1 MLGIGMGELFIVLLI
16 ALLVFG
22 PERLPDLARS
32 AGRALAR
39 FNKSF
44 EEIQRELNEGMQEVT
59 QAARVSVPRL
69 EQILDE
75 PGKETGPNG
84 AGTRP
89 VSSEAD
95 VTNGEGQDGR
105 EDFSA

>member
-1 MLGIGMGELFIVLLI
+1 MLGIGMGELFIVLLV

-39 FNKSF
+39 FNKTF
-44 EEIQRELNEGMQEVT
+44 EDIQREMNEGMKEVT
-59 QAARVSVPRL
+59 RAAQVNVPRL
-69 EQILDE
+69 DQLLDE
-75 PGKETGPNG
+75 PEKEIGRNG
-84 AGTRP
+84 AGAQP
-89 VSSEAD
+89 AGGEAYVSA
-95 VTNGEGQDGR
+95 GEGQDER